1 MKKIISLIV
10 ISVMLLSAL
19 VMNVGAADEA
29 FTKEAAEALLIEGYQ
44 RMMLVYYG
52 HIDEYSGEDAYKYLK
67 ADTIKGE
74 GLFKKHSISY
84 TASAEGEKYY
94 AEVADGHILVTDE
107 RFDTMEKSYA
117 YTGAVFEETLAKKII
132 DENPHAEYWKK
143 FGGAPVESLRPSDGG
158 MIWYEGSDKWVEYE
172 KGKVVAYA
180 FASTHTQSGILEEI
194 LKSVGDLTV
203 NGNTATIKVGV
214 ELREVHPAN
223 AKVPD
228 GAREIPAFLD
238 PRYVAYMVPYEKE
251 VTFVKTADGWRIS
264 GGSFFDILMLEEKEI
279 TVAMKVA
286 NGTLTAE
293 EAYGVVNPNT
303 GDETAILVALLA
315 LSGIAVVCVPAMKK
329 RRIR

>member
-1 MKKIISLIV
+1 MKKFLCIVLSLLIMSGMV
-10 ISVMLLSAL
+10 VSVSA
-19 VMNVGAADEA
+19 NNSDFAK
-29 FTKEAAEALLIEGYQ
+29 KEAEALLIEGYQ

-52 HIDEYSGEDAYKYLK
+52 HIEEYSGEDAYKYLK

-74 GLFKKHSISY
+74 ELFKKNSISF
-84 TASAEGEKYY
+84 TTSAKGEKYY

-107 RFDTMEKSYA
+107 RFETMEKAYA

-158 MIWYEGSDKWVEYE
+158 MICYEGSDKYVEYE
-172 KGKVVAYA
+172 KGKVIAYA
-180 FASTHTQSGILEEI
+180 FASTHTQSGMLEEI

-203 NGNTATIKVGV
+203 SGDTATMKVGV
-214 ELREVHPAN
+214 EVREVHPAN

-238 PRYVAYMVPYEKE
+238 PGYVAYMVPYEKE
-251 VTFVKTADGWRIS
+251 VTFIKTADGWRIS

-286 NGTLTAE
+286 NGTLTVE
-293 EAYGVVNPNT
+293 DAYGVANPNT
-303 GDETAILVALLA
+303 SDPTAIIIALLA
-315 LSGIAVVCVPAMKK
+315 LSGTAIAVVPRK
-329 RRIR
+329 RRKIR

>member
-19 VMNVGAADEA
+19 AMNVGAADEA

-74 GLFKKHSISY
+74 AVLKVGTLTY
-84 TASAEGEKYY
+84 TTSAKGEKYY
-94 AEVADGHILVTDE
+94 YELSDEHVLITDE

-117 YTGAVFEETLAKKII
+117 YTGTVFEEALAKKIV
-132 DENPHAEYWKK
+132 DENPHAGYWKK
-143 FGGAPVESLRPSDGG
+143 NGGAPVESLRPSDGG
-158 MIWYEGSDKWVEYE
+158 MIWYNGSDKWVEYE
-172 KGKVVAYA
+172 KGKVVAYHG
-180 FASTHTQSGILEEI
+180 ASFHTPSGRIEEI
-194 LKSVGDLTV
+194 LRSVGDLTV

-214 ELREVHPAN
+214 ELREVHPSN

-238 PRYVAYMVPYEKE
+238 PGYVAYMVPYEKE

-264 GGSFFDILMLEEKEI
+264 GGSFFDILMLEEKES

-286 NGTLTAE
+286 GGILTIE
-293 EAYGVVNPNT
+293 EAYGVSNPNT
-303 GDETAILVALLA
+303 GDETAIILALLA
-315 LSGIAVVCVPAMKK
+315 LSGLAVAFVPRK
-329 RRIR
+329 RRKR

>member
-1 MKKIISLIV
+1 MKKLFSMIIITV
-10 ISVMLLSAL
+10 ILLSSLA
-19 VMNVGAADEA
+19 MNVGAADT
-29 FTKEAAEALLIEGYQ
+29 FTKEDAEKLLIEGYQ

-52 HIDEYSGEDAYKYLK
+52 HIEEYSGEDAYKYLK

-74 GLFKKHSISY
+74 ALFKKNSISF
-84 TASAEGEKYY
+84 TTSAEGEKYY

-107 RFDTMEKSYA
+107 RFETMEKAYA

-158 MIWYEGSDKWVEYE
+158 MICYEGSDKYVEYE

-203 NGNTATIKVGV
+203 SGDTATMKVGV
-214 ELREVHPAN
+214 EVREVHPAN

-228 GAREIPAFLD
+228 GAREIPALLD
-238 PRYVAYMVPYEKE
+238 PGYVAYMVPYEKE

-264 GGSFFDILMLEEKEI
+264 GGSFFDILMLEEKES

-286 NGTLTAE
+286 GGILTIE
-293 EAYGVVNPNT
+293 EAYGVSTPNT
-303 GDETAILVALLA
+303 GDKTAIIIALLA
-315 LSGIAVVCVPAMKK
+315 LSGLAVAFVPRK
-329 RRIR
+329 RRK

>member
-1 MKKIISLIV
+1 MIIIT
-10 ISVMLLSAL
+10 VMLLSAL
-19 VMNVGAADEA
+19 AMNAGAADD

-52 HIDEYSGEDAYKYLK
+52 HIGEYSGEDAYKYLK

-203 NGNTATIKVGV
+203 SGDTATMKVGV
-214 ELREVHPAN
+214 EVREVHPAN
-223 AKVPD
+223 AKIPD
-228 GAREIPAFLD
+228 GAREIPALLD
-238 PRYVAYMVPYEKE
+238 PGYVAYMVPYEKE

-264 GGSFFDILMLEEKEI
+264 GGSFFDILMLEEKET

-286 NGTLTAE
+286 GGMLTAE
-293 EAYGVVNPNT
+293 EAYGVANPNT
-303 GDETAILVALLA
+303 GDETAILIALLV
-315 LSGIAVVCVPAMKK
+315 LSGLALVCVPAVK
-329 RRIR
+329 RRKI